1 MSSDVTF
8 YTRLIK
14 AIYECPT
21 FFQIWSQ
28 SLIFH
33 IFFFLLILSLSLS
46 LHRDKE
52 KQVAKKTKKTTLR
65 KLFLFLSLSSRRF
78 AWTLIRSTGNQNNS
92 AGKYKNLRRP
102 CVFVFEFVGEWSV
115 GVVESS
121 EKILTLGVCLV
132 FGVW

>member
-1 MSSDVTF
+1 MTLRFIPVWSKP
-8 YTRLIK
+8 YTNAPL
-14 AIYECPT
+14 
-21 FFQIWSQ
+21 FFKFDHNHS
-28 SLIFH
+28 FF
-33 IFFFLLILSLSLS
+33 IFFFPPNSLSLSLS